1 MCFEQLPSGM
11 FRKQTCL
18 ILDTFVHS
26 RTLPS
31 NFEHLRQISDG
42 TTRFLIFMS
51 ISGRDRQIL
60 NMCQFSGGSPRI
72 RTLKLI
78 SVKTVLFQFGRIWPF
93 PDRSVQFCPFA
104 LLSPLYRTIASTY
117 FKLLNARLKSACK
130 TRSNIILEIIF
141 SCVKCVS
148 IT

>member
-1 MCFEQLPSGM
+1 MCLEQLPSGM

-60 NMCQFSGGSPRI
+60 NICVNFRAVVPEFGHSS
-72 RTLKLI
+72 
-78 SVKTVLFQFGRIWPF
+78 LFQLRQYCSNSDAYDHFRTEVF
-93 PDRSVQFCPFA
+93 SFA
-104 LLSPLYRTIASTY
+104 LLPSYCETIASTY
-117 FKLLNARLKSACK
+117 FKLLNAWKKLG
-130 TRSNIILEIIF
+130 
-141 SCVKCVS
+141 
-148 IT
+148 